1 MGLSARLLT
10 WHWKLRRAAQ
20 YTMDESLALKL
31 RVLRA
36 ERGWTLNQAAERAGV
51 QPETISDAEH
61 GKRRPYTPTLT
72 KIAKGYGVPVEEL
85 LGEAV
90 PLAEAS
96 QEEMERL
103 EEERLE
109 ADSPKDRQH
118 WEMVLASVHERQRDV
133 EAKVEE
139 LVALGRGEADLYQVK
154 WALDEARDCANTLML
169 ALPGSHRRHRRGRA
183 EIAIDNLLA
192 VEQDQL
198 EEWGNAERFYERIV
212 ERLVESSLVE
222 LKESTG
228 QKAEP
233 VPVGIGA

>member
-1 MGLSARLLT
+1 
-10 WHWKLRRAAQ
+10 
-20 YTMDESLALKL
+20 MDESLALKL

-96 QEEMERL
+96 QEETGRL

-118 WEMVLASVHERQRDV
+118 WERVLASVRERLREV

-139 LVALGRGEADLYQVK
+139 LVALPDQSKADLYQVK
-154 WALDEARDCANTLML
+154 WALDEARDCADTLML
-169 ALPGSHRRHRRGRA
+169 ALPGSHRRHRRGRD
-183 EIAIDNLLA
+183 EIAIDNLFA
-192 VEQDQL
+192 VEPDQL
-198 EEWGNAERFYERIV
+198 EEWVNAERFYERIV
-212 ERLVESSLVE
+212 ERLVEVGLVE
-222 LKESTG
+222 IKERTG

-233 VPVGIGA
+233 VPVGI

>member
-1 MGLSARLLT
+1 MGWYIGQHGITGTKRKISYIMRG
-10 WHWKLRRAAQ
+10 
-20 YTMDESLALKL
+20 SLAERL
-31 RVLRA
+31 RILRA
-36 ERGWTLNQAAERAGV
+36 REGLTLTEASERIGITRHTLSSLERGGQE
-51 QPETISDAEH
+51 PH
-61 GKRRPYTPTLT
+61 YPTLA
-72 KIAKGYGVPVEEL
+72 KIAKGYRVPVEEL
-85 LGEAV
+85 LEEPL
-90 PLAEAS
+90 PLAEAP
-96 QEEMERL
+96 QETRRL

-118 WEMVLASVHERQRDV
+118 WEMVLASVRERQSEV
-133 EAKVEE
+133 EAEVEE

-154 WALDEARDCANTLML
+154 WALDEARDCADTLML
-169 ALPGSHRRHRRGRA
+169 ALPGSYRRHRRGRA

-233 VPVGIGA
+233 VP